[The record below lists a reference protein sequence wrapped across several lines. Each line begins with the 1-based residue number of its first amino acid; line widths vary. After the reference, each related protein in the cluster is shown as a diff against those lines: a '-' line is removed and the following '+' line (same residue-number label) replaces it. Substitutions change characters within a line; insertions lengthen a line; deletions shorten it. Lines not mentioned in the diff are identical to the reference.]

1 MSRPRR
7 SHGLPVALISLLL
20 MTVAFAGCI
29 GDGSDGRFASYD
41 AAKEAV
47 VQTYEPT
54 DSSSSVRL
62 GLISPEDPT
71 RIGTGGVEVVVLLY
85 DSESDEPITDAEFK
99 IEAFMPQMGHGTDP
113 ETNPTHDAHGVYVG
127 STTLTMGG
135 TWEINLDPTLSDGT
149 TVEFD
154 LAVQA
159 QGDGDMDG
167 GMHDGHGSGNAG
179 FGSYQEAKDAPGEV
193 VAPNQTDSPVRLKLL
208 VPNSTTDV
216 PPGKLN
222 LTVLLFD
229 SEADQPVENATMT
242 LEAHMPAMGHG
253 TSPEVNPEHDAHGVY
268 QGLTNLNMN
277 GTWILRMTAETGEG
291 TNLTWSIDMQVGQGA
306 MQMDPPPG
314 YNETYE
320 DSVSEQSYEKNWTFE
335 INWTPAQ
342 ANLTLAVSGTPLGS
356 VTDEMTLTVFDP
368 NGTEMDSITVSGGS
382 NGTLELSEFAEKGNH
397 TAQVTGQG
405 VESSYTLGIVVD
417 YQKKTDGHEHGGH
430 DH

>member
-7 SHGLPVALISLLL
+7 SHGLPVALMSLLL

-29 GDGSDGRFASYD
+29 GDDGDSRFESYD
-41 AAKEAV
+41 EAKEAV

-85 DSESDEPITDAEFK
+85 DSETDEPITDAEFK

-113 ETNPTHDAHGVYVG
+113 ETNPTHEAHGVYVG
-127 STTLTMGG
+127 STTITMGG
-135 TWEINLDPTLSDGT
+135 TWEINLDPTLPDGT
-149 TVEFD
+149 TLEFD
-154 LAVQA
+154 VAVQA
-159 QGDGDMDG
+159 QGDGGMDG
-167 GMHDGHGSGNAG
+167 GMHGGNASTPYA
-179 FGSYQEAKDAPGEV
+179 SYQEARDAPGEV
-193 VAPNQTDSPVRLKLL
+193 VAPNQTDSPVRIKLL
-208 VPNSTTDV
+208 EPNNTTDV
-216 PPGKLN
+216 RPGMLE
-222 LTVLLFD
+222 LTLLLFD

-253 TSPEVNPEHDAHGVY
+253 TSPEVNPEHDGHGVY

-277 GTWILRMTAETGEG
+277 GTWLLRMTAETDDG
-291 TNLTWSIDMQVGQGA
+291 TNLTWSIDVQVGQGG
-306 MQMDPPPG
+306 MDMEPPPG
-314 YNETYE
+314 YNQTHE
-320 DSVSEQSYEKNWTFE
+320 DSVSDQSYEQNWTFE

-368 NGTEMDSITVSGGS
+368 NGTEMGSITVSGGS
-382 NGTLELSEFAEKGNH
+382 NDTLEVSDFNATGNH

-405 VESSYTLGIVVD
+405 VESSYTLEIVVD
-417 YQKKTDGHEHGGH
+417 YQKKMGGHDHGGH